1 MLLDFGGTVSQVV
14 FRWKHDIMR
23 VSFSPGYSA
32 PLPERHP
39 FPMSKFVA
47 LHQIL
52 LREGL
57 VRPEEVIEP
66 YEAEWEDLLRVH
78 TYEYLNSLKNG
89 TLDPTEERKLGL
101 PWSKGLVRRSRL
113 AAQGSI
119 NAAFM
124 ALEDGIAANL
134 AGGTHH
140 AFPDHG
146 EGFCVL
152 NDVAIAI
159 RRLAH
164 EQIIKRAL
172 VIDLDVHQGN
182 GTAGIFSNDLTAYT
196 FSMHG
201 ARNYPF
207 HKTPSSHDVEL
218 PDGANDDYYLS
229 TLATHL
235 PLALRESQPD
245 LVFYLGGVDPMAGDR
260 FGRLSLTRDGLHKR
274 DCYVLQTLH
283 RLGIPAVLTLSGGYA
298 KTPEM
303 TADLHAITHREARRI
318 YG

>member
-1 MLLDFGGTVSQVV
+1 
-14 FRWKHDIMR
+14 MR

-32 PLPERHP
+32 PLPANHP

-52 LREGL
+52 LN
-57 VRPEEVIEP
+57 EEIISSQQVIEP
-66 YEAEWEDLLRVH
+66 QEAEWEDLLRVH

-89 TLDPTEERKLGL
+89 TLDAAEERRLGL

-113 AAQGSI
+113 AAQGTM
-119 NAAFM
+119 NAARM

-152 NDVAIAI
+152 NDIGIAI
-159 RRLAH
+159 RRLA
-164 EQIIKRAL
+164 QDKLIRRAL

-182 GTAGIFSNDLTAYT
+182 GTAAVFSNDPTGFT

-207 HKTPSSHDVEL
+207 YKTPSSHDVDL
-218 PDGANDDYYLS
+218 ADQTNDETYLS

-235 PLALRESQPD
+235 PFVLRESQPD
-245 LVFYLGGVDPMAGDR
+245 IVFYLAGVDPMIGDR
-260 FGRLSLTRDGLHKR
+260 FGRLALTREGLHKR
-274 DCYVLQTLH
+274 DRYVLKTLH
-283 RLGIPAVLTLSGGYA
+283 RHALPVVLALSGGYA

-303 TADLHAITHREARRI
+303 TADLHAITHREARQI